1 MYRAVDMH
9 KEAHFT
15 GSEMV
20 RDIVIGMSDGLTVP
34 FALAAGL
41 SGAVASGHVV
51 LIAGIAEMAAGSIAM
66 GLGGYMAA
74 RSEHESY
81 LSELEREKREV
92 VEKREVEIEEVR
104 DVFRK
109 YGLEGQTLEAATQAI
124 ISNEKGWVDFMMKEE
139 LGLEEPDP
147 KRALRSALTIGL
159 AYIAGG
165 IIPLAPYAFNVPI
178 TTALL
183 YSVVLTLIALFLFGW
198 MKGRFTG
205 VPAFRSAVQTMFVG
219 AMASGVAFLIARAVS
234 GMGGEGH
241 G

>member
-1 MYRAVDMH
+1 MYRAVSSH
-9 KEAHFT
+9 RETHFT

-51 LIAGIAEMAAGSIAM
+51 LVAGIAEMAAGSIAM
-66 GLGGYMAA
+66 GLGGYLAA

-81 LSELEREKREV
+81 ISERARE
-92 VEKREVEIEEVR
+92 EKEINEKHDAEIGEVR
-104 DVFRK
+104 DVFQK
-109 YGLEGQTLEAATQAI
+109 YGLSGDALNAATQAI
-124 ISNEKGWVDFMMKEE
+124 TSNKGTWVDFMMKEE

-165 IIPLAPYAFNVPI
+165 IIPLTPYALNL
-178 TTALL
+178 TLSRALL
-183 YSVVLTLIALFLFGW
+183 LSVVLTLIALFVFGAL
-198 MKGRFTG
+198 KGRFTG
-205 VPAFRSAVQTMFVG
+205 SSVLKSAVQTMFVG
-219 AMASGVAFLIARAVS
+219 AVASGAAFMIARLVS
-234 GMGGEGH
+234 GTGGGA
-241 G
+241 

>member
-1 MYRAVDMH
+1 MYRAVNSH
-9 KEAHFT
+9 RETHFT

-66 GLGGYMAA
+66 GLGGYLAA

-81 LSELEREKREV
+81 VSERARE
-92 VEKREVEIEEVR
+92 EKEIDEKHDAEIGEVR
-104 DVFRK
+104 AVFQK
-109 YGLEGQTLEAATQAI
+109 YGLTGDPLEAATQAI
-124 ISNEKGWVDFMMKEE
+124 TSNRTTWVDFMMKEE

-165 IIPLAPYAFNVPI
+165 VIPLTPYALNL
-178 TTALL
+178 TLSRALL
-183 YSVVLTLIALFLFGW
+183 LSVVLTLIALFAFGAL
-198 MKGRFTG
+198 KGRFTG
-205 VPAFRSAVQTMFVG
+205 SSVLKSAVQTMFVG
-219 AMASGVAFLIARAVS
+219 AVASGTAFLIARLVS
-234 GMGGEGH
+234 GSGGL
-241 G
+241 

>member
-1 MYRAVDMH
+1 MYRAVISH
-9 KEAHFT
+9 KETHFT

-66 GLGGYMAA
+66 GLGGYLAA

-81 LSELEREKREV
+81 VSERAREERETD
-92 VEKREVEIEEVR
+92 EKRDAEIGEVR

-109 YGLEGQTLEAATQAI
+109 YGLNGDALESATAAI
-124 ISNEKGWVDFMMKEE
+124 VSNRATWVDFMMKEE

-165 IIPLAPYAFNVPI
+165 IIPLTPYALNL
-178 TTALL
+178 TLGRALL
-183 YSVVLTLIALFLFGW
+183 LSVRLCCLNRV
-198 MKGRFTG
+198 G
-205 VPAFRSAVQTMFVG
+205 VV
-219 AMASGVAFLIARAVS
+219 
-234 GMGGEGH
+234 
-241 G
+241 

>member
-1 MYRAVDMH
+1 MYRAVSSH
-9 KEAHFT
+9 RETHFT

-51 LIAGIAEMAAGSIAM
+51 LVAGIAEMAAGSIAM
-66 GLGGYMAA
+66 GLGGYLAA

-81 LSELEREKREV
+81 ISERARE
-92 VEKREVEIEEVR
+92 EKEINEKHDAEIGEVR
-104 DVFRK
+104 DVFQK
-109 YGLEGQTLEAATQAI
+109 YGLSGDALNAATQAI
-124 ISNEKGWVDFMMKEE
+124 TSNKGTWVDFMMKEE

-165 IIPLAPYAFNVPI
+165 VIPLTPYALNL
-178 TTALL
+178 TLSRALL
-183 YSVVLTLIALFLFGW
+183 LSVVLTLIALFVFGAL
-198 MKGRFTG
+198 KGRFTG
-205 VPAFRSAVQTMFVG
+205 SSVLKSAVQTMFVG
-219 AMASGVAFLIARAVS
+219 AVASGAAFLIARLVS
-234 GMGGEGH
+234 GTGGG
-241 G
+241 

>member
-1 MYRAVDMH
+1 MYRAVSMH

-15 GSEMV
+15 GSERV

-66 GLGGYMAA
+66 GLGGYLAA

-81 LSELEREKREV
+81 ISERARETQEI
-92 VEKREVEIEEVR
+92 VEKRDVEIDEVR
-104 DVFRK
+104 QVFRA
-109 YGLEGQTLEAATQAI
+109 YGLDGAPLEAATQAI
-124 ISNEKGWVDFMMKEE
+124 ISRPDTWVDFMMKEE

-147 KRALRSALTIGL
+147 KRALQSAFTIGL

-165 IIPLAPYAFNVPI
+165 VIPLAPYALRLTLNQ
-178 TTALL
+178 ALMV
-183 YSVVLTLIALFLFGW
+183 SVVLTLIALFVFGAL
-198 MKGRFTG
+198 KGRFTG
-205 VPAFRSAVQTMFVG
+205 SPVWRSALQTMFVG
-219 AMASGVAFLIARAVS
+219 AAASGAAFLIARAVS
-234 GMGGEGH
+234 GMGGGA